1 MVLIDIES
9 RMRYCLAK
17 VADNQPLCREPEF
30 AASKT
35 MITAS
40 SGCKANVACRSKQFK
55 RQAR

>member
-1 MVLIDIES
+1 MLIDIES

-17 VADNQPLCREPEF
+17 VADSQPLCREPEI
-30 AASKT
+30 AAPKT

-40 SGCKANVACRSKQFK
+40 SGCKANVACQSIQFK